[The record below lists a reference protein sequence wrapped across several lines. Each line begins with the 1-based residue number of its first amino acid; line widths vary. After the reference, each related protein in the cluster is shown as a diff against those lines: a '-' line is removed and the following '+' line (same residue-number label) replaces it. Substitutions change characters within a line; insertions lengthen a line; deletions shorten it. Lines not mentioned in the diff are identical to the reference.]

1 MPIVPINHTD
11 IYIEEHGSGE
21 PLFLLHGFGS
31 STRDWEAQLPDLAD
45 RFRVVLVDFR
55 GFGQSNRKTG
65 PFSVEQFASD
75 IFAVADHLQIERFH
89 LLGYSM
95 GGAAAQQMA
104 VDCPE
109 RIQRLILV
117 NTVPSFRPDHW
128 RKVLELYMRRLVVR
142 LLGMEKMAGV
152 IAKKLFPRE
161 DQEALREVV
170 RERYSDNS
178 TAVYM
183 AVLKTLPRWSVRE
196 KLSTIA
202 SPTLVIAAEHDYT
215 PVAEKEAMVQEIA
228 DSRLEVIRES
238 RHGTPFDQTV
248 IFNALVREFLLTRD

>member
-1 MPIVPINHTD
+1 LPIIHINQTD

-31 STRDWEAQLPDLAD
+31 STRDWEAQLPALTD

-65 PFSVEQFASD
+65 PFSVEQFAAD
-75 IFAVADHLQIERFH
+75 VFAVADHLEIPRFH

-95 GGAAAQQMA
+95 GGAAAQQM
-104 VDCPE
+104 VLDCPE
-109 RIQRLILV
+109 RIQKLILV
-117 NTVPSFRPDHW
+117 NTVSSFRPDHW
-128 RKVLELYMRRLVVR
+128 RKVLELYMRRVVVR

-161 DQEALREVV
+161 DQESLRDVV

-183 AVLKTLPRWSVRE
+183 AVLKTLPRWSVKE
-196 KLSTIA
+196 QLSSIT

-215 PVAEKEAMVQEIA
+215 PISEKEFMVQEMTDA
-228 DSRLEVIRES
+228 RLEVVRES
-238 RHGTPFDQTV
+238 RHGTPFDQTT
-248 IFNALVREFLLTRD
+248 IFNALIREFLLTLD